1 MLLENP
7 KTWDS
12 RELFLP
18 ENNGKTC
25 SAVNFQ
31 RKKKN
36 QILEA
41 LKPTRDMKLR
51 LDFFCTC
58 PSTYELN
65 IISVEIR
72 KSAEKTEK
80 Y

>member
-18 ENNGKTC
+18 ENNSKTC

-31 RKKKN
+31 QKKRKKN
-36 QILEA
+36 QVLEA

-51 LDFFCTC
+51 LDFSCTC
-58 PSTYELN
+58 PSTHELN
-65 IISVEIR
+65 IIVLD
-72 KSAEKTEK
+72 T
-80 Y
+80 